1 MKTYHLQ
8 SVPPSVNGMY
18 RGGRRYLTR
27 QGKEIKQS
35 IAWEL
40 TAQRDGALQSGDVAM
55 NVIFYFPD
63 KRKRDIDNCLK
74 ALLDCCTG
82 VLYHDD
88 SQIIELHVYKC
99 IDAKNPRTV
108 VQVL

>member
-1 MKTYHLQ
+1 MQTYLLQ
-8 SVPPSVNGMY
+8 TVPPSVNSMY

-27 QGKEIKQS
+27 TGKDTKEA

-40 TAQRDGALQSGDVAM
+40 AAQQPDVIEGDVAL
-55 NVIFYFPD
+55 NVLFYFPD
-63 KRKRDIDNCLK
+63 RKKRDIDNCLK

-82 VLYHDD
+82 VLYRDD
-88 SQIIELHVYKC
+88 SQIIELHVYKH
-99 IDAKNPRTV
+99 IDARNPRTV